1 MPNDV
6 DQYIAKQKSP
16 QKEILQRLRMIILT
30 TFPNIIEELKL
41 GVPYYE
47 DKFYLVALRAHVNLG
62 FAIKDLTP
70 EQIGFFEGSGK
81 TMKHLKIVTLKDIDE
96 PLIVSRLQLV
106 KP

>member
-1 MPNDV
+1 MSNDV
-6 DQYIAKQKSP
+6 DQYIAKQTSP

-30 TFPNIIEELKL
+30 TFPNINEKLKF

-47 DKFYLVALRAHVNLG
+47 DKFYLVALRTHVNLG

-70 EQIGFFEGSGK
+70 EQIDLFEGSGK
-81 TMKHLKIVTLKDIDE
+81 TTKHLKIVTLNDIDE
-96 PLIVSRLQLV
+96 PLLISRLQLV